1 MTYDTRS
8 ARLIRMLFYLK
19 GNPDTLDNFVHFFQ
33 FRKSAISNCCSE
45 IKALGIDVRQKESDA
60 IEGNIRSVQRNQNHD
75 NQCLNRL
82 IFKP

>member
-1 MTYDTRS
+1 MNCYTIST
-8 ARLIRMLFYLK
+8 RLIRMLFYLK
-19 GNPDTLDNFVHFFQ
+19 GYPHTLENLIHIFQ
-33 FRKSAISNCCSE
+33 IKKSAISNYCSE
-45 IKALGIDVRQKESDA
+45 LKALGIDVRQKESDA